1 MPTCVV
7 KERKEEK
14 QREARARACREHA
27 QPYPP
32 ETHCC
37 MNQGKQ
43 KEKVADNE
51 RQGKG
56 LAVSASSLFW
66 F

>member
-1 MPTCVV
+1 
-7 KERKEEK
+7 
-14 QREARARACREHA
+14 
-27 QPYPP
+27 
-32 ETHCC
+32 